1 MWRLYVR
8 FKVELLVRITGDLVV
23 GEVGVSLFHILSEL

>member
-8 FKVELLVRITGDLVV
+8 FKVELLVRITGDL
-23 GEVGVSLFHILSEL
+23 EVGVSLFHSLSEL

>member
-23 GEVGVSLFHILSEL
+23 GEVGVSEL